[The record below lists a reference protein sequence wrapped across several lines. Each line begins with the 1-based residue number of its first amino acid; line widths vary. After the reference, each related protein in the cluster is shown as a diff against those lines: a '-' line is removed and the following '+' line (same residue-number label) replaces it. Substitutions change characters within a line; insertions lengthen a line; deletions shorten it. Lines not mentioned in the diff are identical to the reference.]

1 MKQEEVGTE
10 NGQVFD
16 SSLSNALQ
24 EEIDAA
30 TNVANGTDTETT
42 IADAYNALKAA
53 VDAFEAQPVRW
64 QVTATAENGVIGV
77 EETAQDGQ
85 YAVDNGADVVFSL
98 SPNEGYSLENTQ
110 INVTAGLDYS
120 ISGSQL
126 TVKNVTGPVNVSVFF
141 APENTDGGNNG
152 GNGGNGGNGN
162 DNGNGNGTGNG
173 SNGSDGNNGS
183 GSNNSDN
190 GTNGS
195 GSNTDEVKT
204 ASADNPS
211 ASTLVQTDDPFDIAL
226 FAGAAV
232 VIIAGAVALVAWR
245 KSMR

>member
-1 MKQEEVGTE
+1 M
-10 NGQVFD
+10 
-16 SSLSNALQ
+16 
-24 EEIDAA
+24 
-30 TNVANGTDTETT
+30 
-42 IADAYNALKAA
+42 
-53 VDAFEAQPVRW
+53 
-64 QVTATAENGVIGV
+64 
-77 EETAQDGQ
+77 
-85 YAVDNGADVVFSL
+85 FSL
-98 SPNEGYSLENTQ
+98 SPDEGYSLENTQ
-110 INVTAGLDYS
+110 INVTAGLNYS

-141 APENTDGGNNG
+141 APENTDGGNG
-152 GNGGNGGNGN
+152 GNGDNGN
-162 DNGNGNGTGNG
+162 DNRNGNGTGNG

-211 ASTLVQTDDPFDIAL
+211 ASTLVQTNDPFGIAL

-245 KSMR
+245 KSMH